1 MSKGK
6 YFSAIPGLISIRC
19 RLAVLRV
26 DMKVGCKEGNCNRL
40 NYLLRRSRRR
50 IWVVNQW
57 KILILVDGGL
67 YKVISRGF
75 VYLRCRRSNHR
86 GLFGYCVNIV
96 RCDLF
101 VLDNRNDRSY

>member
-6 YFSAIPGLISIRC
+6 YFFAIPGLISIRC

-67 YKVISRGF
+67 YKVIVGVLCIF
-75 VYLRCRRSNHR
+75 VVAEVITGVCL
-86 GLFGYCVNIV
+86 VIV
-96 RCDLF
+96 
-101 VLDNRNDRSY
+101 